1 MIDTSIKPPSEISA
15 FLACILSL
23 ALHAI
28 ALIIFAFGSNDWTI
42 QNPQATK
49 LKLSVRIMAA
59 QTVPIEHI
67 TDTRKSFPSEISNT
81 KSNAVPHI
89 EKHLP
94 EDRYLPVE
102 ELDEAPTLLD
112 ADHLERIA
120 NIIKG
125 NPKLVLTIF
134 IDQFGDPQNI
144 EIESNE
150 TDNSTH
156 ESLTDLLLNTKFSPG
171 IRNGKPVKSIG
182 RYILEV
188 EIAGQ

>member
-1 MIDTSIKPPSEISA
+1 MIGTQIKYPSKLSG

-23 ALHAI
+23 AVHAI
-28 ALIIFAFGSNDWTI
+28 ALGIFAFVSNDWAI
-42 QNPQATK
+42 ENPHATK
-49 LKLSVRIMAA
+49 LKISARLKSAKS
-59 QTVPIEHI
+59 VPIDHI
-67 TDTRKSFPSEISNT
+67 SDTRTNFPSQTSNI
-81 KSNAVPHI
+81 KRAVVPYI
-89 EKHLP
+89 EKIPP
-94 EDRYLPVE
+94 EDKYLPAE

-171 IRNGKPVKSIG
+171 IRNGNPVKSIG